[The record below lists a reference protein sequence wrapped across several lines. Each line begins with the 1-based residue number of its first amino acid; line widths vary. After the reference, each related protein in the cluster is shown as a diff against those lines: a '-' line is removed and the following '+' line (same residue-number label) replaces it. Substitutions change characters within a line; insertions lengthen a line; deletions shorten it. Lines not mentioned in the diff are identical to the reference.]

1 MHEVCEYRVFI
12 NSYEGLECIK
22 YHVGNVVYLV
32 PTSAASLQSN
42 LGGRERTLSSCVHVM
57 RLFRRAHILYE
68 KHFDTH
74 S

>member
-1 MHEVCEYRVFI
+1 MHEECEYRVFI

-42 LGGRERTLSSCVHVM
+42 LGGRERTLSSCVHENAFVPSS
-57 RLFRRAHILYE
+57 
-68 KHFDTH
+68 TH
-74 S
+74 PVREAL